1 MVSLSLVRNK
11 TSSPKFYLFSDAL
24 VFVQVSNSVSGCQR
38 GGRGEVGRMLE
49 VTRRPGVGGG
59 KWGGCWRS
67 PGDQGWEGGSG
78 EDAGGHRETRGGR
91 GEVGRMLEVTGRPGV
106 GGRCIVMQG

>member
-24 VFVQVSNSVSGCQR
+24 VLVQVSNSVSGCQR
-38 GGRGEVGRMLE
+38 GGR
-49 VTRRPGVGGG
+49 G

-78 EDAGGHRETRGGR
+78 EDAGGHRETRAGW
-91 GEVGRMLEVTGRPGV
+91 EVHCDAGV
-106 GGRCIVMQG
+106 KFIHKYSSFVP